1 MVSVLPED
9 NKKIADDKKTVSNH
23 TKDYR
28 EREMTEKCEKKQ
40 TETEIER
47 VMRGRN
53 NKGEGVRVR
62 KEKKGEQ
69 GSVAGCSEAQFA
81 VVCLSEMT
89 AVSRCEEL
97 SEASQ
102 PEMPSRYLQ
111 SFAFIL

>member
-1 MVSVLPED
+1 MQIE
-9 NKKIADDKKTVSNH
+9 IESN
-23 TKDYR
+23 
-28 EREMTEKCEKKQ
+28 ERKKQ
-40 TETEIER
+40 Q
-47 VMRGRN
+47 GRKRARE
-53 NKGEGVRVR
+53 KGE
-62 KEKKGEQ
+62 KGEQ

-102 PEMPSRYLQ
+102 PEMPSRYLR

>member
-1 MVSVLPED
+1 M
-9 NKKIADDKKTVSNH
+9 
-23 TKDYR
+23 
-28 EREMTEKCEKKQ
+28 ERK
-40 TETEIER
+40 IER
-47 VMRGRN
+47 VMRGRKRAGE
-53 NKGEGVRVR
+53 KGG
-62 KEKKGEQ
+62 KKGEQ

>member
-1 MVSVLPED
+1 M
-9 NKKIADDKKTVSNH
+9 K
-23 TKDYR
+23 
-28 EREMTEKCEKKQ
+28 
-40 TETEIER
+40 IER

-53 NKGEGVRVR
+53 NKGEREQGR